1 MSLPKIILAR
11 HGTPA
16 WDFTTPISGRDLAN
30 WLEGE
35 RDAALQPIQRPSAE
49 LAQLVRSASC
59 VIVSP
64 LRRSIESASLIA
76 PAVVP
81 LIDEQFREPPLP
93 CDIQSPLRLR
103 PGIWTWRRDFQGR
116 AETCRGSRA
125 HPGFPRRG
133 SRDRGAHRSWAHEH
147 PDRGSAPHYGL
158 DGSTLSTTA
167 ALGVWGVRTLKEG
180 GYMKPTPDKPP
191 KIPVPPKPQPPE
203 PWEPAKIPRSPEP
216 PKPPITKI

>member
-93 CDIQSPLRLR
+93 FDIQSPLRLR
-103 PGIWTWRRDFQGR
+103 PGIWTWLARCAWFCGWSAGVETFKAARKRAAEAARILVSR
-116 AETCRGSRA
+116 AEA
-125 HPGFPRRG
+125 HGTVALIGHGLMNILIAGQLRTTGWMGPRFPRPR
-133 SRDRGAHRSWAHEH
+133 HWAF
-147 PDRGSAPHYGL
+147 
-158 DGSTLSTTA
+158 
-167 ALGVWGVRTLKEG
+167 GVYVH
-180 GYMKPTPDKPP
+180 
-191 KIPVPPKPQPPE
+191 
-203 PWEPAKIPRSPEP
+203 
-216 PKPPITKI
+216 